1 MDALVALV
9 AGLLD
14 GLRGVVPADLCPG
27 PWAWAVTAFGLVVG
41 LLTTAAA
48 VTVALLRRRL
58 GSTYG
63 TSASVLI
70 GGLGILGA
78 GLLPLLAFMAAGRVF
93 SAATDGQPVPGLGTA
108 TTRTIRTSVCE
119 VVGTQS
125 RYLGA
130 GTVAQ
135 SVGDDA
141 VQSTIAVVLLVVVP
155 LMAVLLV
162 AVQARTA
169 LRRGPR
175 WPAKFFWIPMLALIV
190 LTAGVPRGTAE
201 HLWAGIL
208 VASILGVLL
217 TAMVPPP
224 SRAAMAAAE
233 RRALPSPPPGTA
245 PSGRP
250 PTAAGSGRAPAGNDS
265 AIASGAAAGSLA
277 DRLARRFSERNP
289 ENPVELGGA
298 AAPGQGN
305 GGAPSRAP
313 AAPPPTQSGAAP
325 PPGPPR
331 PGPFPPTG
339 GYAPPGGPVPP
350 GPLPPGPPPRPTLVA
365 PAAAGFAPRTG
376 AQRTPRFRLLRR
388 LGAGGFGRVWLA
400 HDAKLGHTVAV
411 KSAHAPDAETEERIR
426 REAAALGGM
435 SHPACVRIFDL
446 LPAASDPGL
455 VGMEGLV
462 IVMEYVDGVSLGQL
476 VADRGPVD
484 DISAARVWT
493 GVAGA
498 LDDAHRNG
506 VLHRDLKPGNIVVDP
521 NGSPHLIDFG
531 IARRQGDSTLT
542 MAGYVLGTPDYLA
555 PEVAAGQ
562 PASPASDGWQLAAAV
577 SFALCGHPPRG
588 ESSDAV
594 AGLRAAASGAKLTHL
609 PSRTAH
615 LSLLKAALRTDPARR
630 PDLVT
635 VQRKLDDWLRK
646 QGARIDGPV
655 TAMFDRLT

>member
-27 PWAWAVTAFGLVVG
+27 PWAWSVTALGVLVG
-41 LLTTAAA
+41 LLPTAAA
-48 VTVALLRRRL
+48 VAVAVLRRRI

-63 TSASVLI
+63 TSASVLVC
-70 GGLGILGA
+70 GLGVLGA

-93 SAATDGQPVPGLGTA
+93 SSATEGQPVPGLSAA

-125 RYLGA
+125 RYLGS

-135 SVGDDA
+135 SIGGDA
-141 VQSTIAVVLLVVVP
+141 VQSVIAVVLLGVVP
-155 LMAVLLV
+155 LVAVLLV

-175 WPAKFFWIPMLALIV
+175 WPAKFFWIPLFALIV
-190 LTAGVPRGTAE
+190 LTAGVPKGTAE

-208 VASILGVLL
+208 VASVVGVVVTLL
-217 TAMVPPP
+217 VPPP
-224 SRAAMAAAE
+224 SRAALAAAE
-233 RRALPSPPPGTA
+233 RRSLPAP
-245 PSGRP
+245 PSGHAPVPTGSRRP
-250 PTAAGSGRAPAGNDS
+250 PQ
-265 AIASGAAAGSLA
+265 ASGAAAGAAAEGTVA
-277 DRLARRFSERNP
+277 DRLARRFAQRSP
-289 ENPVELGGA
+289 ENPVEFGGVAPGPGSNGAGGA
-298 AAPGQGN
+298 SG
-305 GGAPSRAP
+305 RAP
-313 AAPPPTQSGAAP
+313 NGWSGAAP
-325 PPGPPR
+325 APPLPPGPARTGPPPVPSGGFRPPSGQFPPGPP
-331 PGPFPPTG
+331 T
-339 GYAPPGGPVPP
+339 
-350 GPLPPGPPPRPTLVA
+350 GPPPRPTLVA
-365 PAAAGFAPRTG
+365 PAPGMRPPGTG
-376 AQRTPRFRLLRR
+376 AVRGPRFRLIRR

-435 SHPACVRIFDL
+435 THPACVRIFDL
-446 LPAASDPGL
+446 LPASSDPGL

-462 IVMEYVDGVSLGQL
+462 IVMEFVDGVSLGQL
-476 VADRGPVD
+476 VADRGVLD
-484 DISAARVWT
+484 DVSAARVWT

-498 LDDAHRNG
+498 LDDAHRSG
-506 VLHRDLKPGNIVVDP
+506 VLHRDIKPGNIVVDP

-531 IARRQGDSTLT
+531 IARKQGDSTLT
-542 MAGYVLGTPDYLA
+542 QAGFVLGTPDYLA
-555 PEVAAGQ
+555 PEAAAGQ
-562 PASPASDGWQLAAAV
+562 PATPASDGWQLAAAV
-577 SFALCGHPPRG
+577 SFALSGHAPRG
-588 ESSDAV
+588 ESQDAV

-609 PSRTAH
+609 PTRTAH
-615 LSLLKAALRTDPARR
+615 LSLLKAALRTEPARR
-630 PDLVT
+630 PSLDQ

-655 TAMFDRLT
+655 TAMFDRL

>member
-27 PWAWAVTAFGLVVG
+27 PWAWSVTALGLIVG
-41 LLTTAAA
+41 LFPTAAA
-48 VTVALLRRRL
+48 VTVALLRRRI

-63 TSASVLI
+63 TAASVLVC
-70 GGLGILGA
+70 GLGVLGA
-78 GLLPLLAFMAAGRVF
+78 GLLPLLTFMAAGRVF
-93 SAATDGQPVPGLGTA
+93 SAATDGQPVPGLSTA

-125 RYLGA
+125 RYLGS

-135 SVGDDA
+135 SVGGSDA
-141 VQSTIAVVLLVVVP
+141 VASGVAVVLLGVVP
-155 LMAVLLV
+155 LVAVLLV

-175 WPAKFFWIPMLALIV
+175 WPAKFFWIPLFSLIV
-190 LTAGVPRGTAE
+190 LTAGVPKGTAE

-208 VASILGVLL
+208 AASVLGVAI
-217 TAMVPPP
+217 TALVPPP
-224 SRAAMAAAE
+224 SRAALAAAE
-233 RRALPSPPPGTA
+233 RRSLPSPPPG
-245 PSGRP
+245 RP
-250 PTAAGSGRAPAGNDS
+250 VATGSRRAPAG
-265 AIASGAAAGSLA
+265 APAAAEGTVA
-277 DRLARRFSERNP
+277 DRLARRFSQRNP
-289 ENPVELGGA
+289 ENPVEFGGA
-298 AAPGQGN
+298 VAPANPGTSG
-305 GGAPSRAP
+305 RAP
-313 AAPPPTQSGAAP
+313 AAWSGAAP
-325 PPGPPR
+325 PPAPPSSGAVRPPGPP
-331 PGPFPPTG
+331 
-339 GYAPPGGPVPP
+339 PVPP
-350 GPLPPGPPPRPTLVA
+350 TRPPPPRPTLVA
-365 PAAAGFAPRTG
+365 PVPGAGPPANGRG
-376 AQRTPRFRLLRR
+376 PRFRLLRR

-435 SHPACVRIFDL
+435 THPACVRIFDL
-446 LPAASDPGL
+446 LPASSDPGL

-476 VADRGPVD
+476 IADRGVLD
-484 DISAARVWT
+484 DVSAARVWT

-506 VLHRDLKPGNIVVDP
+506 VLHRDIKPGNIVVDP

-531 IARRQGDSTLT
+531 IARKQGDSTLT

-562 PASPASDGWQLAAAV
+562 PATPASDGWQLAAAV
-577 SFALCGHPPRG
+577 SFGLCGQPPRG
-588 ESSDAV
+588 ESQDAV
-594 AGLRAAASGAKLTHL
+594 AGLRAAASGAKPTHL
-609 PSRTAH
+609 PTRTAH

-630 PDLVT
+630 PELVA

-646 QGARIDGPV
+646 QGARVDGPV
-655 TAMFDRLT
+655 TAMFDRIER